1 VVDLVFFVKA
11 ESFNFFR
18 NDLGI
23 LITFAAFRVGGCG
36 HGWKIASGMAL
47 DKAAPHLGF

>member
-1 VVDLVFFVKA
+1 MIDLAFFVKA

-23 LITFAAFRVGGCG
+23 LITFAAGCEQ
-36 HGWKIASGMAL
+36 GWKIALGMAL
-47 DKAAPHLGF
+47 DKAAQHLGF